1 MEARERWMPIV
12 EEDDAMIDDISC
24 LVVEFIRPM
33 SEEDFAHAA
42 TASESKIGGGTIST
56 PSDPMSEF

>member
-1 MEARERWMPIV
+1 MPIV